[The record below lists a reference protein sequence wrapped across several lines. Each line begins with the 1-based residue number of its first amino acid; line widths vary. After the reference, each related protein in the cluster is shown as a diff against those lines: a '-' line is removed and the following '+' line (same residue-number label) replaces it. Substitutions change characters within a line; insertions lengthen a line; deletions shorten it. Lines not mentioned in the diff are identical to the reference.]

1 MKLVN
6 IHKLKVFIVVLFIGI
21 FKTNAQVWTVQ
32 QCIDSAIVNNKNL
45 QINRNNLALG
55 IDKQKEAKANLL
67 PKISANA
74 EYKYFI
80 DLPYQLLPLSTFNPT
95 APKDQFKE
103 AQFGVPHN
111 INANLQLMMPLY
123 NPQVYGAIQ
132 TTKIASELTKL
143 QYKKTE
149 EQLFF
154 EISNL
159 YYNAQILQNQMV
171 FIDTNLINAKRLLR
185 NMQLL
190 NQQLLAKG
198 TDVNKIK
205 LQVAQLENQKI
216 NTSSNYTQ
224 VLNALKFAMGIN
236 LSQQFDIETKIIY
249 QESKSYETVNTL
261 DMQVVQT
268 QNKLLKTDLKTLNQ
282 SRFIPTVNFIATYGT
297 TGFGYDKSPNNFLN
311 FYPLGFAGVQMS
323 YPIFNGT
330 LTLHKLKQK
339 KLELVNNE
347 IQYELISEQN
357 KLQIENVKLQLNS
370 AKSSINTNEIQIA
383 LAQEIYQQTVIQ
395 QKQGIASLTDILLAD
410 NALREAQQNYLN
422 ALVAYL
428 KADLE
433 MKKLNNQFSN
443 KN

>member
-6 IHKLKVFIVVLFIGI
+6 IHKHILLIVILLIGVFKI
-21 FKTNAQVWTVQ
+21 NAQVWTVQ

-45 QINRNNLALG
+45 QLNRNNVATS
-55 IDKQKEAKANLL
+55 IEKQKEAKANLL

-132 TTKIASELTKL
+132 TTKIASELSNL
-143 QYKKTE
+143 QFKKSE

-171 FIDTNLINAKRLLR
+171 FIDTNLINANRLLK

-198 TDVNKIK
+198 TDVNKIQ

-216 NTSSNYTQ
+216 NINSNYTQ
-224 VLNALKFAMGIN
+224 VLNALKFAMGISLN
-236 LSQQFDIETKIIY
+236 QYFDIESKIIF

-268 QNKLLKTDLKTLNQ
+268 QNKLLKNDLKTLNQ
-282 SRFIPTVNFIATYGT
+282 SRFIPSLNLFATYGT

-311 FYPLGFAGVQMS
+311 FYPLGFAGIQMS

-330 LTLHKLKQK
+330 LTHHKLKQK
-339 KLELVNNE
+339 KLELINNE

-357 KLQIENVKLQLNS
+357 KLQLENIKLQLNS
-370 AKSSINTNEIQIA
+370 AKLSIKTNEIQIA
-383 LAQEIYQQTVIQ
+383 LAQEIYKQTFIQ

-433 MKKLNNQFSN
+433 MKKITNQFSN